1 MAGWRCKGKSV
12 DKPQGAAS
20 RINALTQR
28 LHQAGVRRDWQG
40 IKRVDAEIA
49 ALATQLAASLGDAER
64 QALERLRAV
73 HRQVAAQCGAE
84 VKTLG
89 QTLVR
94 INSQQGRWQAY
105 SQSNQW
111 GDSAL

>member
-1 MAGWRCKGKSV
+1 M
-12 DKPQGAAS
+12 DKAS
-20 RINALTQR
+20 RINALAQR
-28 LHQAGVRRDWQG
+28 LQQAGARRDWQG

-49 ALATQLAASLGDAER
+49 ALAAQLAPPPDLSDAER
-64 QALERLRAV
+64 QAVERLRAV

-111 GDSAL
+111 GDSGL

>member
-1 MAGWRCKGKSV
+1 M
-12 DKPQGAAS
+12 DKAS
-20 RINALTQR
+20 RINALAQR
-28 LHQAGVRRDWQG
+28 LQQAGVRRDWQG
-40 IKRVDAEIA
+40 IRRVDAEIA
-49 ALATQLAASLGDAER
+49 ALAASLAAGLGDAER

-89 QTLVR
+89 QTLAR

-105 SQSNQW
+105 SQSSHW
-111 GDSAL
+111 GDSGL

>member
-1 MAGWRCKGKSV
+1 M
-12 DKPQGAAS
+12 DKAS

-28 LHQAGVRRDWQG
+28 LQQAGARRDWQG

-49 ALATQLAASLGDAER
+49 ALAAQLAAAGSVSEAER
-64 QALERLRAV
+64 QALERLRGV
-73 HRQVAAQCGAE
+73 HRQVAAQCGTE
-84 VKTLG
+84 VQTLG

-94 INSQQGRWQAY
+94 INNQQGRWQAY

-111 GDSAL
+111 GDSGL